1 MQINIGII
9 RRCEQSFLRER
20 LSTCQLKPVDSVV
33 LTALDRHGQCN
44 QDTLCSIVNIDKGRM
59 ARVMERLEG
68 RSLIRRLINP
78 DNKREKLIEMTEQGK
93 QMLEFINSFS
103 KEWND
108 RCFDGFTEQEKNEYQ
123 GYLERIA
130 RNALAG
136 KENLEND

>member
-44 QDTLCSIVNIDKGRM
+44 QDTLCSIVNM
-59 ARVMERLEG
+59 EG

-93 QMLEFINSFS
+93 QMLEIINSFS

>member
-93 QMLEFINSFS
+93 QMLEIINSFS

-108 RCFDGFTEQEKNEYQ
+108 QEKNEYQ

>member
-93 QMLEFINSFS
+93 QMLEIINSFS

-108 RCFDGFTEQEKNEYQ
+108 RCFDGFTEKRVPGLSGKNREKCPCRKGEF
-123 GYLERIA
+123 R
-130 RNALAG
+130 
-136 KENLEND
+136 K

>member
-59 ARVMERLEG
+59 AKIG
-68 RSLIRRLINP
+68 R
-78 DNKREKLIEMTEQGK
+78 
-93 QMLEFINSFS
+93 
-103 KEWND
+103 
-108 RCFDGFTEQEKNEYQ
+108 
-123 GYLERIA
+123 A
-130 RNALAG
+130 HV
-136 KENLEND
+136 

>member
-93 QMLEFINSFS
+93 QMLESSIPFPKNGTTAASTVSRNKRKTSTRAIW
-103 KEWND
+103 KES
-108 RCFDGFTEQEKNEYQ
+108 REMPLQER
-123 GYLERIA
+123 RI
-130 RNALAG
+130 
-136 KENLEND
+136 